1 MKKAYWLAAVLLVIR
16 LAFVG
21 VLSASAAQ
29 APVQFHDAES
39 SFTFGESIRF
49 SVRVESETPIRDVLV
64 FITPEG
70 RTTVFQNMQVGD
82 DGLASLAID
91 VRQLPLPPFSQ
102 VGYYFEAVMPGG
114 ERHKSETFTF
124 RYEDDRFT
132 WQTLEGDPFTVH
144 WYADEPTLGQ
154 EVRNIADRGLERA
167 KTLIDADLPGTVQIY
182 AYNSAADL
190 QKALHASG
198 QVLVAGHATPDMNLV
213 LISVPAGPERQLE
226 LERQIP
232 HEIMHILQY
241 QVMEGTTEGQPVWL
255 VEGMASLAELYPN
268 PEYQRTLE
276 TTAEAQ
282 ELIPMQTL
290 CAPFPREA
298 LAFFRSYA
306 QSESFVRFLH
316 QNYGT
321 SGLGSLIQQY
331 NNGLGCEEGVMAAL
345 GVSLSQLEYRW
356 KQEALGINTG
366 GLVIR
371 NLSPYLLV
379 GLLILIPAGLA
390 FVPYR
395 SPRKEKRA

>member
-1 MKKAYWLAAVLLVIR
+1 MKKLFWLAAVLLVIR
-16 LAFVG
+16 IAFVG
-21 VLSASAAQ
+21 AVTPAGAQ
-29 APVQFHDAES
+29 TPVQFHDAES
-39 SFTFGESIRF
+39 NYTFGEAIRF
-49 SVRVESETPIRDVLV
+49 SVRVESETPIRDVVV
-64 FITPEG
+64 FITPQG
-70 RTTVFQNMQVGD
+70 RTTVFQNMQVGE
-82 DGLASLAID
+82 DGIASLAID

-102 VGYYFEAVMPGG
+102 VHYYFEAVMPGG
-114 ERHKSETFTF
+114 DRHKSETFILH
-124 RYEDDRFT
+124 YDDDRFT

-154 EVRNIADRGLERA
+154 EIRNIADRGLERA

-182 AYNSAADL
+182 AYNSASDL
-190 QKALHASG
+190 QTALHTSG

-241 QVMEGTTEGQPVWL
+241 QVMEGSAKDQPAWL
-255 VEGMASLAELYPN
+255 LEGMASLAELYPN

-276 TTAEAQ
+276 TTAKEQA
-282 ELIPMQTL
+282 LIPMQTL

-306 QSESFVRFLH
+306 QSESFVRYLH

-321 SGLGSLIQQY
+321 SGLGSLLRHY
-331 NNGLGCEEGVMAAL
+331 NNGLGCEEGVTAAL

-366 GLVIR
+366 GLVMR

-379 GLLILIPAGLA
+379 GLLILVPAGLA
-390 FVPYR
+390 FLPYR
-395 SPRKEKRA
+395 TPRREKQA